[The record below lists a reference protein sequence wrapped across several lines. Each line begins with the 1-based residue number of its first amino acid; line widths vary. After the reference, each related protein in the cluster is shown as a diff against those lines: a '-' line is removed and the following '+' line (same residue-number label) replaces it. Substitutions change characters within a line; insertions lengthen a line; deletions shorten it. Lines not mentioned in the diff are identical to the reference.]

1 MRWITRL
8 ESRCQWLTIIFT
20 QIHTHIVWGGYGLPI
35 HKWVWVGYWKVITHL
50 TAHPFIIKPPA
61 LASSPNRITSP
72 ALVASLEACHGDR
85 SLAGHHAAS
94 PHPGFADAGHRTPR
108 LRSRRPLS
116 AAAAPRPSS
125 IRPRRGRAPGFLHPC
140 HAAAPRLA
148 AESHELA
155 HAARL
160 SHAGSLVLS
169 PPPQPRALSRVLPRL
184 ASAGSPT
191 RAMNLLRALALLQPE
206 YLICLVDE
214 ARSDMSTHW
223 LSIPIGYYPCY
234 LGMDNL
240 DTVD

>member
-1 MRWITRL
+1 MGIDLSPATTR
-8 ESRCQWLTIIFT
+8 
-20 QIHTHIVWGGYGLPI
+20 
-35 HKWVWVGYWKVITHL
+35 
-50 TAHPFIIKPPA
+50 PP
-61 LASSPNRITSP
+61 LSSPGSQATTTLP
-72 ALVASLEACHGDR
+72 
-85 SLAGHHAAS
+85 S

-148 AESHELA
+148 AESHEPA
-155 HAARL
+155 HAVRL

-214 ARSDMSTHW
+214 ARSDMSTHCT
-223 LSIPIGYYPCY
+223 GYPYPSGIIHVIWGWIIWIRLISGY
-234 LGMDNL
+234 GYG
-240 DTVD
+240 

>member
-1 MRWITRL
+1 MGIDLSPATARPRL
-8 ESRCQWLTIIFT
+8 SSPR
-20 QIHTHIVWGGYGLPI
+20 
-35 HKWVWVGYWKVITHL
+35 
-50 TAHPFIIKPPA
+50 PPA
-61 LASSPNRITSP
+61 TTNLP
-72 ALVASLEACHGDR
+72 
-85 SLAGHHAAS
+85 S

-148 AESHELA
+148 TESHELA

-184 ASAGSPT
+184 ASASSPT
-191 RAMNLLRALALLQPE
+191 RAMNLLRALALLQPR
-206 YLICLVDE
+206 VFDMFS
-214 ARSDMSTHW
+214 AR
-223 LSIPIGYYPCY
+223 GK
-234 LGMDNL
+234 
-240 DTVD
+240 V

>member
-1 MRWITRL
+1 MGIDLSPATTR
-8 ESRCQWLTIIFT
+8 
-20 QIHTHIVWGGYGLPI
+20 
-35 HKWVWVGYWKVITHL
+35 
-50 TAHPFIIKPPA
+50 PP
-61 LASSPNRITSP
+61 LSSPGSQATTTLP
-72 ALVASLEACHGDR
+72 
-85 SLAGHHAAS
+85 S

-148 AESHELA
+148 AESHEPA

-191 RAMNLLRALALLQPE
+191 RTMNLLRALALLQPE

>member
-1 MRWITRL
+1 MGIDL
-8 ESRCQWLTIIFT
+8 S
-20 QIHTHIVWGGYGLPI
+20 PA
-35 HKWVWVGYWKVITHL
+35 
-50 TAHPFIIKPPA
+50 TARPPLSSPRPPA
-61 LASSPNRITSP
+61 TTNLP
-72 ALVASLEACHGDR
+72 
-85 SLAGHHAAS
+85 S

-116 AAAAPRPSS
+116 AAAEPRPSS

-148 AESHELA
+148 AESHEPA